1 MAANP
6 KRNSNSRRALGHRRR
21 VDDDGD
27 DEGGPETLDAL
38 DDDSMTEG
46 SVVSDENNHA
56 DDSDTSNVDEAS
68 PISPVLKKNSG
79 RGSAKASERRTAAAV
94 PVATDADNHVAE
106 AVAETESRL
115 HELSVSDSLKTAQAD
130 EATVPPSK
138 PSGPV
143 VVSSTSV
150 PSQEPPFERRRREH
164 EEYRKKRDEDPAFVP
179 NRGAFFMH
187 DHRHAGPAANGFR
200 PFGRGA
206 LTRGRGRGRGFGG
219 PFAPVQS
226 FQSPFDPTTSAPWS
240 HDMHE
245 TVAEPVPPRQPRQA
259 VQPAEGL
266 PNGDGHI
273 PTCPPSNT
281 PINRTLST
289 EKTLG
294 NVEIRVFF
302 PGLKEPKSFAGI
314 SIKRYTKLPDH
325 RPPLRRDKPVRIS
338 LPDNPPRYIFPAVD
352 RSFIFIPRALRPNQ
366 QRMRGKPR
374 PGFGSVGG
382 YSRRTSVYGGS
393 YYGGSVYT
401 PSVDMSRRSSIAPAD
416 FISPT
421 GSAMSRPIVR
431 LPPMAR
437 ADMPIPMPVPATMT
451 AVFPQ
456 PLPVGDVLDASA
468 PAPAPEQPTAYEPSI
483 SDLPHPQ
490 THPLPQKPIFQ
501 ESRPGSIPMHQPRP
515 QKAVSVENIESPT
528 RQLNPPQQ
536 YQQAFHQQVPPQVV
550 NSLSQDTHARNSSY
564 PSQFSTGTPL
574 SQIPERAIHAAPFQP
589 SSFTQPQPQPQPQPT
604 YYNQP
609 YQMMPPPQGYYYP
622 PQYGNNIAP
631 SAAAP
636 PFYPGTQQPQQMNY
650 NQSGQ
655 GDPSGGQGSGQGAA
669 SAALV
674 AQESGGCVYYYDAS
688 QIPTYP
694 NYPAYAAPGYGMG
707 MSPGPDGFYY
717 NQAAPGMA
725 PYPG

>member
-6 KRNSNSRRALGHRRR
+6 KRNSRRALGHRRR
-21 VDDDGD
+21 VEDEGE

-38 DDDSMTEG
+38 DDDSITEG
-46 SVVSDENNHA
+46 SVISDENNHA

-68 PISPVLKKNSG
+68 PTSPVVKKGSN
-79 RGSAKASERRTAAAV
+79 RGTGKAGDRRGPASAGAAD
-94 PVATDADNHVAE
+94 PNGQATE
-106 AVAETESRL
+106 AVAETEARL
-115 HELSVSDSLKTAQAD
+115 DGLSISESPKPAPEN
-130 EATVPPSK
+130 EAAAPSSK
-138 PSGPV
+138 PGGPV
-143 VVSSTSV
+143 VVSSASGQ
-150 PSQEPPFERRRREH
+150 SQEPPFERRRREH

-206 LTRGRGRGRGFGG
+206 LRGGRGGRGRGFVG
-219 PFAPVQS
+219 PFAPVQP
-226 FQSPFDPTTSAPWS
+226 FQTPFDPTTSGPWA

-245 TVAEPVPPRQPRQA
+245 VVADPVPMHQPRQA
-259 VQPAEGL
+259 IQQPTEGL

-273 PTCPPSNT
+273 PTCPASAT

-302 PGLKEPKSFAGI
+302 PGLKEPKSFSGI
-314 SIKRYTKLPDH
+314 PIKRYTKLPDH

-352 RSFIFIPRALRPNQ
+352 RSFIFIPRAMRPNQ

-374 PGFGSVGG
+374 PGLGSVGG
-382 YSRRTSVYGGS
+382 FSRRTSVYGGS
-393 YYGGSVYT
+393 YYNGSVYT

-421 GSAMSRPIVR
+421 GSAMSRPVVR
-431 LPPMAR
+431 LPPMIR
-437 ADMPIPMPVPATMT
+437 PEIPMPMPTAMVAPVPPM
-451 AVFPQ
+451 PISDMSG
-456 PLPVGDVLDASA
+456 P
-468 PAPAPEQPTAYEPSI
+468 PAPVLMQPPPPPAGEPSI
-483 SDLPHPQ
+483 SDLPQPQ
-490 THPLPQKPIFQ
+490 GHPLPQRPTFQ
-501 ESRPGSIPMHQPRP
+501 ENRPNSIPMHQPRP
-515 QKAVSVENIESPT
+515 QKAVSLENIESPT
-528 RQLNPPQQ
+528 RQINPPQQ
-536 YQQAFHQQVPPQVV
+536 YQQAFHQQVPLQVA
-550 NSLSQDTHARNSSY
+550 NSLSQDSHARNPSY
-564 PSQFSTGTPL
+564 PSQHSTGTPL

-589 SSFTQPQPQPQPQPT
+589 SYSQPQPQPG

-609 YQMMPPPQGYYYP
+609 YQMVPPPQGYYYP
-622 PQYGNNIAP
+622 QPYGNNMPP

-636 PFYPGTQQPQQMNY
+636 TFFPGGQPPPAINY

-655 GDPSGGQGSGQGAA
+655 GEGSQAGTQGGGPST
-669 SAALV
+669 LV
-674 AQESGGCVYYYDAS
+674 AQDVNGTVYYYDAS

-694 NYPAYAAPGYGMG
+694 SYPQYGAPGYGMG
-707 MSPGPDGFYY
+707 MSPGPEGYYY
-717 NQAAPGMA
+717 NQAAPAMV